1 MPLTDIQCKNFKPEA
16 KLYKKF
22 DGGGLHLVINPSG
35 SKLWRLK
42 YNYLGTEKTLSI
54 GAYDVISLKEARE
67 ITLNAKKL
75 LSKIPPEDPS
85 AVKKQK
91 KREARKSYDNTFRT
105 IALEWYETK
114 EVDWSTNYAGKVK
127 RCLDKNILPF
137 IGERP
142 ITEITTQEL
151 IEECLKRVENRGSYD
166 IAKRTGQFCNSI
178 FRFAVQRGKCK
189 VNIASDLRGAIRTTK
204 KEHYKAIQP
213 DDIPDFIRILETK
226 GAKLQD
232 RTLRATWLSLH
243 VFCRPGEIRQARWED
258 IDLAQKKWTIP
269 AEFMKQNKE
278 HVVPLSTQVI
288 ELLEYQKEEKIIFNS
303 PWVFPSQNKPR
314 NPMSD
319 GTVNKALKTL
329 GYGGRMVAH
338 GFRALARTAIREKL
352 KYDSEYIEKQL
363 SHMSRESL
371 GEAYDRTQ
379 HIEERIQMMQDW
391 SDYLEQFGRYEP

>member
-22 DGGGLHLVINPSG
+22 DGGGLHLVVNPSG

-54 GAYDVISLKEARE
+54 GSYDAVSLKEARE
-67 ITLNAKKL
+67 VALNAKKL

-91 KREARKSYDNTFRT
+91 KREARKNYDNTFRT

-114 EVDWSTNYAGKVK
+114 KDDWSANYAGKVK

-137 IGERP
+137 IGGRP

-151 IEECLKRVENRGSYD
+151 IEECLKRVEKRGSYD
-166 IAKRTGQFCNSI
+166 IAKRTGQFCNNI

-189 VNIASDLRGAIRTTK
+189 VNIASDLHGAIKTAR

-232 RTLRATWLSLH
+232 RTLRAVWLSLH

-258 IDLAQKKWTIP
+258 IDFAQKKWTIP

-288 ELLEYQKEEKIIFNS
+288 ELLEHQKEEKIIFNS
-303 PWVFPSQNKPR
+303 PWVFPSQNKPK

-363 SHMSRESL
+363 SHVSREVL

-379 HIEERIQMMQDW
+379 HMEERTQMMQDW
-391 SDYLEQFGRYEP
+391 SDYLEQFGKYTP